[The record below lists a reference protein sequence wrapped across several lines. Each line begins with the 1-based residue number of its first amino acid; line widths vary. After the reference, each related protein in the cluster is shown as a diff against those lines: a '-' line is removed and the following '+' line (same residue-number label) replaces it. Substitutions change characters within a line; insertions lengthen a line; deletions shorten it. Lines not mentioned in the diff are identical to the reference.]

1 MGHPMGRLVR
11 LASINFL
18 GTNTLAYSA
27 ALSLTK
33 KKKFYNIASGVNDA
47 KLFSFATNSEVG
59 IS

>member
-1 MGHPMGRLVR
+1 MGRLVR